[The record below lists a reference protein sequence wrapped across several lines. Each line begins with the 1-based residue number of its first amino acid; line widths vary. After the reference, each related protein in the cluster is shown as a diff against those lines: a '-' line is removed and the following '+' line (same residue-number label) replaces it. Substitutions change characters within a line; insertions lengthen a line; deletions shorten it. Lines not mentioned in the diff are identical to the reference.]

1 MGKNK
6 ERIRSRKFLKIH
18 ILVQR
23 NLDKCDEVNTIKGI
37 FLSILI
43 RKKIAKVLE
52 AVSIENNML
61 TSFI

>member
-6 ERIRSRKFLKIH
+6 ERIKSSKFLKIH
-18 ILVQR
+18 IFIQS

-43 RKKIAKVLE
+43 RKKTAKVLE
-52 AVSIENNML
+52 AISIENNML
-61 TSFI
+61 TSLI